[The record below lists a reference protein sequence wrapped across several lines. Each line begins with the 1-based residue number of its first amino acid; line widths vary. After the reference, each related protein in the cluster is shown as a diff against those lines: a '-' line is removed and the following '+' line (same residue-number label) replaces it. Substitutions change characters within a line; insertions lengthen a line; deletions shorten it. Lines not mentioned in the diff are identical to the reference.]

1 MFQGN
6 AGNSDTM
13 IDRYLIIIYVEHVD
27 DLKIKNVW
35 MINAQ

>member
-27 DLKIKNVW
+27 DLKMKNV
-35 MINAQ
+35 